1 MIRQPA
7 VAGYF
12 YPGAPAELDRAVHR
26 MTRDGSG
33 TLRARGVVVPHA
45 GYVYSGGVAG
55 DVFSSIEVPERHV
68 ILCPNHTGL
77 GAEAAIMTRGAW
89 RMPWGEAPIDED
101 LAGRLLASC
110 PLLSEDGAAH
120 RREHSLEVQLPF
132 LRRFRPSFRFVPV
145 ALSPLPLSDCRT
157 LGEALTRTVRDD
169 DPPPLLIA
177 SCDMTHYE
185 PADRAREKDGRAI
198 DRILSLDPEG
208 LYRVVRKDRISMC
221 GLIPVTVM
229 LFAARELGAASARL
243 IKYSTSGDVSGDFG
257 QVVGYAG
264 LAVL

>member
-12 YPGAPAELDRAVHR
+12 YPEAPAELDRTVR
-26 MTRDGSG
+26 GMTRDGSG

-45 GYVYSGGVAG
+45 GYVYSGAVAG
-55 DVFSSIEVPERHV
+55 DVFSCVEVPERHV
-68 ILCPNHTGL
+68 IFCPNHTGT
-77 GAEAAIMTRGAW
+77 GTEAAIVTRGAW
-89 RMPWGEAPIDED
+89 RMPWGDVPVDEE
-101 LAGRLLASC
+101 LAGRLLAAC

-145 ALSPLPLSDCRT
+145 ALSLLSLSDCRS
-157 LGEALTRTVRDD
+157 LGEAVARIVRGD
-169 DPPPLLIA
+169 DPPPLLTA
-177 SCDMTHYE
+177 SSDMTHYE
-185 PADRAREKDGRAI
+185 PAALAREKDGRAI

-208 LYRVVRKDRISMC
+208 LYRVVRAERISMC

-229 LFAARELGAASARL
+229 LFAARELGAASVRL

-257 QVVGYAG
+257 RVVGYAG